1 MRRKNQP
8 GRLSPRDKLSLT
20 EGVVRGLAGG
30 TAGVGLLAMLFGGIG
45 SGNETRRYEDVPAVE
60 ASAGNL
66 IRPDFSYAAKEIT
79 ADIGKAVDCAPKSS
93 FWNSVGRM
101 TGAYRP
107 GGDAIH
113 GPDGDKAP
121 FMIFG
126 ETSAESSSDG
136 YLPLSKGW
144 VVAYNEPS
152 DSYDLYSFHTQDVR
166 IRLKSQLN
174 DIPVESTVVAP
185 YIVGAHESTF
195 SRQELVDQG
204 GKTFSAFG
212 MTLSL
217 NPPANEQQRV
227 ISFSFGCG

>member
-8 GRLSPRDKLSLT
+8 RRFSPRDAASLT
-20 EGVVRGLAGG
+20 EGVSKGLARA
-30 TAGVGLLAMLFGGIG
+30 AGVGLLAMLFSGISTG
-45 SGNETRRYEDVPAVE
+45 TETRSYTDAPAVE
-60 ASAGNL
+60 TSAGKL
-66 IRPDFSYAAKEIT
+66 IKPDFSYAAEEIT
-79 ADIGKAVDCAPKSS
+79 ADIGRAVDCAPKSS
-93 FWNSVGRM
+93 FWSSVGRM

-107 GGDAIH
+107 GGDAVH

-126 ETSAESSSDG
+126 EKSAESTSDG

-152 DSYDLYSFHTQDVR
+152 DTYDLYSFHSQDVR

-174 DIPVESTVVAP
+174 DIPVETTVVAP
-185 YIVGAHESTF
+185 YIVGTHESTF
-195 SRQELVDQG
+195 SRQDLFDQG

-217 NPPANEQQRV
+217 QPPANEQQRD